1 VILAIAYTLLDSW
14 VVADSSEGL
23 AARMPIDQ
31 PEG

>member
-14 VVADSSEGL
+14 VGADSSEGF
-23 AARMPIDQ
+23 AARKPIDQ